1 MMKKTLFVVVLILFC
16 CSLVPLS
23 SASLPAY
30 EPYQENE
37 FPLWSYKLRRGEILF
52 FGSFVITMAVAS
64 LGYSLA
70 ANAGWAQ
77 PAKDDPLTAL
87 LIQGGIA
94 SVLSLG
100 IAVTDYILGERE
112 AL

>member
-1 MMKKTLFVVVLILFC
+1 MIKKTLLILIILLFC
-16 CSLVPLS
+16 SSLLPLA

-37 FPLWSYKLRRGEILF
+37 FPLWTYKLRRAEILF
-52 FGSFVITMAVAS
+52 FGSFVLTMGVAS
-64 LGYSLA
+64 LSYSLA
-70 ANAGWAQ
+70 VSAGWAP
-77 PAKDDPLTAL
+77 PAKDPLTAL

-100 IAVTDYILGERE
+100 ITVTDYILGELE
-112 AL
+112 TK